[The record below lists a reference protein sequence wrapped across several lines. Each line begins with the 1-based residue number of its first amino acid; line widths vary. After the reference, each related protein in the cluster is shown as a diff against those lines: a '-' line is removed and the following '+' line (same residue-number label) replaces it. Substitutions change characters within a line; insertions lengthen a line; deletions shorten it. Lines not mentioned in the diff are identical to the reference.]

1 MLMLIG
7 CLNLAF
13 IIIPTAILIA
23 LIFPTS
29 PIFGYWHTVPSFPG
43 SDKHVS
49 ISPLPLYQVLSDDI
63 YSSSLKA
70 GYISIVVFEVLAV
83 ICILILL
90 ITFLLGKEKASLWMF
105 GICYFVSSLLCILIM
120 PYFSDYPTVLGL
132 SIGFLVFF
140 ILSVATQITI
150 KLIRKRQGLGDSI

>member
-29 PIFGYWHTVPSFPG
+29 PIFGYWHLVPSFPG
-43 SDKHVS
+43 SDKYVS
-49 ISPLPLYQVLSDDI
+49 ISPQPLYKVLRDDF

-70 GYISIVVFEVLAV
+70 GYISIVVFEILAV

-90 ITFLLGKEKASLWMF
+90 YTFLLGKEKASLWMF

-120 PYFSDYPTVLGL
+120 PYFSDYPRVLGL
-132 SIGFLVFF
+132 SIGFLAFF
-140 ILSVATQITI
+140 VLSVSVQIII
-150 KLIRKRQGLGDSI
+150 KQVLKKKGQ